1 MSRMDLWER
10 AAECAKAIEA
20 TNDPRIREMLTHLRT
35 LWISFAND
43 NQAPGAGAPAEH
55 VATLAEIHAEL
66 TRSVAQ

>member
-1 MSRMDLWER
+1 
-10 AAECAKAIEA
+10 
-20 TNDPRIREMLTHLRT
+20 MLTHLRT
-35 LWISFAND
+35 LWISFAKD